1 MDEEMVQAIKDR
13 KLVPH
18 KYISVAKMLE
28 LNGMSEYESICCKR
42 ILELYAGD
50 RHIIFDIFSYDVLLD
65 HIGFMA
71 CYDILQG
78 YILSENLSDYKTY
91 IKAVNG
97 AICGKN
103 KQIKAMRD
111 CPTKSIKE
119 VMKNPAP
126 YFDIDAELSKK
137 FVDMIRLELKAR
149 KPINRLRVAIKR
161 IFYSIATYAMN
172 YFTISFVNMC
182 FCKMPQE

>member
-42 ILELYAGD
+42 ILEYADD
-50 RHIIFDIFSYDVLLD
+50 RHIILDVFSVDVLLD
-65 HIGFMA
+65 EVGIIA
-71 CYDILQG
+71 CEDVLKG
-78 YILSENLSDYKTY
+78 YISSKTLSDYKTY
-91 IKAVNG
+91 TKSLNEVIKSQ
-97 AICGKN
+97 N

-119 VMKNPAP
+119 VMKNPAQ
-126 YFDIDAELSKK
+126 YFNNDAGLSHT
-137 FVDMIRLELKAR
+137 FVDMLRLELKAR
-149 KPINRLRVAIKR
+149 KPINRLRVTIKR
-161 IFYSIATYAMN
+161 IVDRMTSYIRN
-172 YFTISFVNMC
+172 YRAISFVKRY
-182 FCKMPQE
+182 FQEISQE

>member
-1 MDEEMVQAIKDR
+1 MDKEMIQAIKDR
-13 KLVPH
+13 KEIKP
-18 KYISVAKMLE
+18 KYLSIAKMLE
-28 LNGMSEYESICCKR
+28 LNGMSNYKSVCCKR
-42 ILELYAGD
+42 ILELYVGD
-50 RHIIFDIFSYDVLLD
+50 RHIILDVFSCDVLVD
-65 HIGFMA
+65 HIGFIA

-78 YILSENLSDYKTY
+78 YISSENLSDYKTY

-119 VMKNPAP
+119 VLKNPAQ
-126 YFDIDAELSKK
+126 YFNNDARLSQT
-137 FVDMIRLELKAR
+137 FVDMLRLELKAR
-149 KPINRLRVAIKR
+149 STLNRLRVAIKR